1 MQVALVTGA
10 CLKRKRIAALSFPE
24 ARKQSTVAN
33 AVSVLANLTAYSK
46 AVRHAKALSTFND
59 C

>member
-1 MQVALVTGA
+1 MQVALATGA
-10 CLKRKRIAALSFPE
+10 YLKRKRVAAPSLPE
-24 ARKQSTVAN
+24 ARKQSTIAN
-33 AVSVLANLTAYSK
+33 AVNVLANLIAYSK